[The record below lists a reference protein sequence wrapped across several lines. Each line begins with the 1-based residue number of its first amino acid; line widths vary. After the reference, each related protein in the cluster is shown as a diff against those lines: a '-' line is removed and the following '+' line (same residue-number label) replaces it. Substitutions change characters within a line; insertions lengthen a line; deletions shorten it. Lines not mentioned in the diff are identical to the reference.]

1 MMPDPPARTGAGSAT
16 IPVRAEH
23 VPADDRSG
31 HPKASGAVST
41 SPSVD
46 AMRRHVGDLCLWYRI
61 VPVVGSPRE
70 PRVRAGMPEVAL
82 QYIGDLSGY
91 WGCLHDIGLA
101 IADAAWDAFECEL
114 RAWSWACEVALVAPC
129 ADVFDL
135 ALAALCAEHALG
147 LSAGA
152 PAPLPFTA
160 SNLADC
166 CRVHVP
172 THTRG
177 VNRRAKT
184 SHWCHGV
191 GDHV

>member
-1 MMPDPPARTGAGSAT
+1 MPNPPARTGAASAAM
-16 IPVRAEH
+16 PFRAEH

-31 HPKASGAVST
+31 HPKASGAAST
-41 SPSVD
+41 SASVD
-46 AMRRHVGDLCLWYRI
+46 AMRRHVTDLCIWYRI

-101 IADAAWDAFECEL
+101 LADVAWDAFECEL
-114 RAWSWACEVALVAPC
+114 RAWSWACEVALIAPG

-135 ALAALCAEHALG
+135 ALAALCAEQALG
-147 LSAGA
+147 VSGGA

-160 SNLADC
+160 NHLADC
-166 CRVHVP
+166 CRLHVP

-177 VNRRAKT
+177 VNRRAET
-184 SHWCHGV
+184 SHWCRVV
-191 GDHV
+191 GDHG